1 MTTQVATASVKDSP
15 AGTQKWV
22 YDFAEGSREMRD
34 LLGGKG
40 AGVAEMTRILGP
52 DMVPAGFTITTEA
65 CVAYMRGGAWPDGPA
80 GAGERGAVGAREAS
94 REAPRATRRIRCSS
108 RCARARARRCRG

>member
-1 MTTQVATASVKDSP
+1 MTTQVAP
-15 AGTQKWV
+15 ATSKKPSARGRKWV
-22 YDFAEGSREMRD
+22 YDFAEGSRKMRD

-65 CVAYMRGGAWPDGPA
+65 CVAYMRADRTWP
-80 GAGERGAVGAREAS
+80 RGLDEQVAAALSARM
-94 REAPRATRRIRCSS
+94 
-108 RCARARARRCRG
+108 